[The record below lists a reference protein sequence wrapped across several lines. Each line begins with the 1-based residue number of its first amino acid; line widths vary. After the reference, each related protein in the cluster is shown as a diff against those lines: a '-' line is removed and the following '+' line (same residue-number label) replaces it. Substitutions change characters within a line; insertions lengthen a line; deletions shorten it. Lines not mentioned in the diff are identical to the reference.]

1 MAAGVYNTDLKDINL
16 CETTTD
22 FSALGG
28 GASGLGAGIDFAIQG
43 TNAIDKQVSNNLKG
57 MVYDTGSTVTLGADE
72 HILIWMI
79 CSTPGLTSAQSIGG
93 LRITVGTATN
103 AYNEWYVN
111 GNDTLP
117 AGGMQNYA
125 VHTSSTADN
134 TVGSPGANP
143 QVFGGQAD
151 VTQTAKGVNFALDAM
166 RYGTGFYLTE
176 GDATTPITF
185 ESASVENDLNANRY
199 GIFTAIEGGFGQ
211 KGRFVVGQDSNFNTT
226 QSYFT
231 DSNKNVVFI
240 DTPFSLPDFT
250 QIIVDHPDTFFDLR
264 AISFTAEGTN
274 NPGQLVFNNSSTT
287 GSLVNCQFNNTGKAF
302 FKENVQVTGSSFNS
316 TDTIFQSG
324 STLFDSSFRTTT
336 GVSSSVL
343 VDDPSKLSFNSFDND
358 GSKHGIE
365 VIVTGSY
372 VFEANIFSNF
382 DSGSNANEALY
393 FNPTGGAGDLTL
405 QVIGGGTSVEFRNA
419 SSGTVTIE
427 NNASITVTGLQDNT
441 EVRVFDSA
449 TTGPQT
455 ELAGIEDAID
465 GTPGNRSFTFS
476 LPVGTTVDIVLIS
489 VQYENERLDD
499 FTLSVSQ
506 DLPFEQTFDRNYE
519 NPGDAEVTA
528 LFDSLEARSTYYENE
543 TDASTF
549 PLLLSSN
556 NLLESASLLY
566 VAAGYSSGSIQ
577 SLIPSSSDGDVVG
590 MDTGVTFRPYNPLIF
605 SRINSEGYVVSSSVT
620 GIPKLNYSSTDI
632 GKSGSFHL
640 SPAFLIGN
648 GYAINFLDNGTL
660 NGPFRDTVIGGIIS
674 SSNTSTTFPVS
685 GITDPGGLT
694 SASLI
699 EDDNSGGS
707 KEVWFGWED
716 VDPDPGLNNVNPYQF
731 SIFAK
736 PSGVDYLYF
745 SASFGNSGSEQWLNL
760 STSTTGSGNG
770 ANLDGVFQVQDF
782 PNGWKRVG
790 VQYNKFGTN
799 TGNMIVGM
807 SDTDGGKTVTADG
820 TAKMYLWG
828 VNSARPNNVSTVGGR
843 LAEFTYGPAEAGLSP
858 TINAVLTTRFSSSVA
873 LSDITSTD
881 GYSVYWEGTYKIS
894 NISSASLQ
902 PSNNTATLTLF
913 NESTGEGVDKFDIAI
928 GRSPSSGNVTDSM
941 SFIFTVSSVNV
952 VSNGFLLNGSG
963 NTPEQPFLNGDF
975 VKVGARLK
983 DGDTKIF
990 LNGLQLLSRTTNFT
1004 ITNPPDK
1011 VRFNNTSGLS
1021 FKTYSVFN
1029 KPLSDAELITLTS

>member
-1 MAAGVYNTDLKDINL
+1 LAAGVYNTDLKDINL

-441 EVRVFDSA
+441 EVRIFDSA

-519 NPGDAEVTA
+519 NPEQGEIAA
-528 LFDSLEARSTYYENE
+528 LFNSLQSRSEYFENQSSE
-543 TDASTF
+543 EEFITF
-549 PLLLSSN
+549 LDDENLLSSA
-556 NLLESASLLY
+556 SAIYVSSGYSLNKIHSLL
-566 VAAGYSSGSIQ
+566 
-577 SLIPSSSDGDVVG
+577 PSSSAGDLIMNEKFLVNRPEFAYNIG
-590 MDTGVTFRPYNPLIF
+590 KLNSSGYFNTSSENGIPFLDYSPYNL
-605 SRINSEGYVVSSSVT
+605 GT
-620 GIPKLNYSSTDI
+620 
-632 GKSGSFHL
+632 SGSFF
-640 SPAFLIGN
+640 SPPPSTPGTDFPVTFVDNPSGDVFNTANNLTSSSNAVITYPSSGVTSP
-648 GYAINFLDNGTL
+648 DNGT
-660 NGPFRDTVIGGIIS
+660 R
-674 SSNTSTTFPVS
+674 STE
-685 GITDPGGLT
+685 LK
-694 SASLI
+694 
-699 EDDNSGGS
+699 DDNSGGS
-707 KEVWFGWED
+707 KEVYLLYENVAVQASSNLYISVFASSSGAEFLFISASDFTSNSGGAQWYNLFNGTVESS
-716 VDPDPGLNNVNPYQF
+716 VNP
-731 SIFAK
+731 
-736 PSGVDYLYF
+736 
-745 SASFGNSGSEQWLNL
+745 
-760 STSTTGSGNG
+760 SGNIYT
-770 ANLDGVFQVQDF
+770 ASVQEGY
-782 PNGWKRVG
+782 PNGWRRYDLNFSQIDNTTTGKFYVG
-790 VQYNKFGTN
+790 
-799 TGNMIVGM
+799 I
-807 SDTDGGKTVTADG
+807 SDTDGGSTVTADN
-820 TAKMYLWG
+820 TAKVNLWG
-828 VNSARPNNVSTVGGR
+828 LMTSRTTTNTPPPIQTNYSGSLTSLRNASFSGSINLNTDMTVYIEANGFAENLVRKNTTKSNTVVSLYNNSNPT
-843 LAEFTYGPAEAGLSP
+843 LTDL
-858 TINAVLTTRFSSSVA
+858 TINY
-873 LSDITSTD
+873 
-881 GYSVYWEGTYKIS
+881 GYSTT
-894 NISSASLQ
+894 A
-902 PSNNTATLTLF
+902 PSNTIAFSGRSNGTFVISGGSNAIDNAFGLGADPFYNRGFVKSAVRLKSGDSKAHINGNVATSNTNTFTEGWDKIVLFGDRTSSNEGRIRRVVIFTPGLTDAQQATLT
-913 NESTGEGVDKFDIAI
+913 
-928 GRSPSSGNVTDSM
+928 
-941 SFIFTVSSVNV
+941 
-952 VSNGFLLNGSG
+952 SNS
-963 NTPEQPFLNGDF
+963 
-975 VKVGARLK
+975 
-983 DGDTKIF
+983 
-990 LNGLQLLSRTTNFT
+990 
-1004 ITNPPDK
+1004 
-1011 VRFNNTSGLS
+1011 
-1021 FKTYSVFN
+1021 
-1029 KPLSDAELITLTS
+1029 